1 MSQVFSYEH
10 VNPYRITEL
19 SGLQYQCM
27 YNNGGEREKIILLQS
42 SLLLGF
48 WHSELDEHMQ
58 PWYWTGIAITLCQV
72 LGLHRNPDGSKY
84 NPSVTGRQRM
94 LWRRLWWSC
103 FFRDRWL
110 GLTFGRPFRIN
121 IQDCDTPW
129 PRASDLLY
137 DVEATP
143 EFLYAAFVPS
153 EMPRLARYWVTLVE
167 LSKLLGDCIIMNY
180 QIQRPKP
187 SIDDVEALETRL
199 SQCELPDKY
208 EKGLTRLAIFY
219 CCHVHL
225 HYQYILTLLQVLREP
240 VLMRMF

>member
-1 MSQVFSYEH
+1 
-10 VNPYRITEL
+10 
-19 SGLQYQCM
+19 
-27 YNNGGEREKIILLQS
+27 
-42 SLLLGF
+42 
-48 WHSELDEHMQ
+48 MQ

-72 LGLHRNPDGSKY
+72 LGLHRNPDGSRY
-84 NPSVTGRQRM
+84 NSSVTDRQRM

-129 PRASDLLY
+129 PLVSDLMY

-143 EFLYAAFVPS
+143 EVLYAAFVPS

-167 LSKLLGDCIIMNY
+167 LSKLLGDCIVMNY

-187 SIDDVEALETRL
+187 SVEDVEALEQRL
-199 SQCELPDKY
+199 LQCELPDQY
-208 EKGLTRLAIFY
+208 EKGLTRLATFY

-225 HYQYILTLLQVLREP
+225 HYQYIPFPLQLVRESVLTSTFQGTIDHLLPALLGRDTPHCPIQQPGGLVPPNATQNR
-240 VLMRMF
+240 RGRFADQCDSRDAGSK